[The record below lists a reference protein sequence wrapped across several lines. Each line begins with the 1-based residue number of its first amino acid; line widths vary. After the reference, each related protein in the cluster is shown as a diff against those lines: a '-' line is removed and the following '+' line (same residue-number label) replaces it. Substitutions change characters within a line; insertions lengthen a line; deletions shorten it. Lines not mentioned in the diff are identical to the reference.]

1 VKRVL
6 RFVLVGLF
14 LGFFGKSISA
24 QSITFVM
31 PSSHTSPA
39 TGDSDPVVVPDNW
52 SLGTDYSGTFYGGSS
67 SDSGSS
73 STDSDSGSASD
84 NSSNGYA
91 HGDADFVAS
100 TYMDYDAA
108 VALGK
113 EILAKQQSGMT
124 TGQTDPS
131 VSVAQAARELKLKAA
146 IPEGPNCLI
155 LDQDDSG
162 KLVVCTDG
170 TSSCRPVSE

>member
-1 VKRVL
+1 VKRIL
-6 RFVLVGLF
+6 RFVLLGLF
-14 LGFFGKSISA
+14 LGFFGKAISA

-31 PSSHTSPA
+31 PASHSSPA
-39 TGDSDPVVVPDNW
+39 TGDSDPVVVPDDW

-67 SDSGSS
+67 TDSGSS
-73 STDSDSGSASD
+73 STETDSGSD
-84 NSSNGYA
+84 SSPYGYA
-91 HGDADFVAS
+91 HGDGNFVAS

-108 VALGK
+108 VALGN

-131 VSVAQAARELKLKAA
+131 VSVAKAARELKLKPT
-146 IPEGPNCLI
+146 IPEGTNCLI

-170 TSSCRPVSE
+170 TSSCRSVSE